1 MNDAPF
7 NSDLI
12 ALERPDTLRH
22 MVEKQLREAILSGRL
37 KPGQRLIERELCEA
51 MNVSRPSVREA
62 LRRLE
67 AEKLV
72 EVVPHRGPVVAAITI
87 AEARELYEL
96 RVLLESVAARQ
107 FAARASDSAV
117 EALRAAVTLL
127 RECAA
132 GTGQEELLKAKEQF
146 YVVLL
151 AGCGNSVI
159 ADVLR
164 MLLSRINRLRSA
176 SLSHPGRLP
185 ESIAELE
192 HLVER
197 VAARDAEGAE
207 RAAKTHVLN
216 AQKAA
221 FAVLEQADKAP
232 NKEA

>member
-51 MNVSRPSVREA
+51 MNVSRPSVR
-62 LRRLE
+62 
-67 AEKLV
+67 
-72 EVVPHRGPVVAAITI
+72 
-87 AEARELYEL
+87 
-96 RVLLESVAARQ
+96 
-107 FAARASDSAV
+107 

-192 HLVER
+192 QLVER